1 MFLCYL
7 SAANVNLLSSDF
19 IFSQYFEFAK
29 KKTSLIA
36 AIKKI
41 VSTLKPV
48 TSNLNIG
55 LHWFRSEDASVA
67 AISDVDEICLQ
78 RQGHWKS
85 VSNKILYIQ
94 NSIGRRLSN
103 ITNNKFV
110 SS

>member
-29 KKTSLIA
+29 KTSLIA
-36 AIKKI
+36 SIKKI
-41 VSTLKPV
+41 VSMVKPV
-48 TSNLNIG
+48 ASNLNIG
-55 LHWFRSEDASVA
+55 LHWFRSEGASVA

-103 ITNNKFV
+103 ITNNRFV